1 MQNIIKIHAWA
12 EPYVN
17 FLLGETSP
25 LVHYNVLSV
34 EHITLKG
41 FAVGL
46 SHVDT
51 AASVCDIGF
60 ITEFRVTRF
69 FVTFAKCFKT

>member
-25 LVHYNVLSV
+25 FLVLQFDENFMKYETKIAKLQIPENV
-34 EHITLKG
+34 HIM
-41 FAVGL
+41 
-46 SHVDT
+46 
-51 AASVCDIGF
+51 
-60 ITEFRVTRF
+60 
-69 FVTFAKCFKT
+69 

>member
-25 LVHYNVLSV
+25 LSLFGNPVIPDQLTSD
-34 EHITLKG
+34 K
-41 FAVGL
+41 
-46 SHVDT
+46 
-51 AASVCDIGF
+51 AS
-60 ITEFRVTRF
+60 
-69 FVTFAKCFKT
+69 

>member
-25 LVHYNVLSV
+25 LTFMLSRSRSTKNHHFNKLGRL
-34 EHITLKG
+34 HIPNATYQ
-41 FAVGL
+41 VP
-46 SHVDT
+46 
-51 AASVCDIGF
+51 
-60 ITEFRVTRF
+60 R
-69 FVTFAKCFKT
+69 